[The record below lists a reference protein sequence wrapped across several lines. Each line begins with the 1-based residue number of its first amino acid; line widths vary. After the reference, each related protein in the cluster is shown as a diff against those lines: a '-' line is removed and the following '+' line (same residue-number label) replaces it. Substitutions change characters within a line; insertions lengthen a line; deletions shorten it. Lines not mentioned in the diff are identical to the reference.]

1 MGKEKNIRNL
11 ESLGL
16 QTNSLIPVESS
27 SDEDENNVI
36 QYIGYYDTA
45 LEPYQ
50 EPSQASKI
58 EFSVKIVNDSKLNY
72 FLKILRLSRLTDF

>member
-1 MGKEKNIRNL
+1 MHQWFGQMQTNKKKEGMGKGKNIRNL

-36 QYIGYYDTA
+36 
-45 LEPYQ
+45 
-50 EPSQASKI
+50 
-58 EFSVKIVNDSKLNY
+58 
-72 FLKILRLSRLTDF
+72 